1 MLPADADGVQFFDIT
16 HLEIVVCPYFET
28 IIPQTETS
36 PLSVKTPSFLGFPG
50 ISRRYWAN
58 DPRLPSPNR
67 DNPMTFRRTAPA
79 AARRKVAQEMPEY
92 FPIKD
97 LVDEGTVIA

>member
-1 MLPADADGVQFFDIT
+1 
-16 HLEIVVCPYFET
+16 
-28 IIPQTETS
+28 
-36 PLSVKTPSFLGFPG
+36 
-50 ISRRYWAN
+50 
-58 DPRLPSPNR
+58 
-67 DNPMTFRRTAPA
+67 MTFRRTAPA